1 MFLESQNYDIVRTAL
16 DTVFFQEFSYDMEE
30 PGIATANTG
39 DLFKVIQT
47 EHQAHIGSI
56 NKPVGLF
63 DIIGEVQAVPI
74 DTPQVANKYTIPV
87 LDFAKRIVLSKDLFD
102 DNMHGVWAE
111 NVKDMARKAR
121 LSQDDNAFKL
131 FRLSFTT
138 TLTADGI
145 ALISASHV
153 QLNGSTYSNLVSSNP
168 TLSSSSLNTAIVML
182 REQQDQTGTVIG
194 GIPHILLVPS
204 KLFKTAI
211 ELTDSALI
219 ADSANNA
226 INVYRSAYGFKVYSS
241 PFLGA
246 AAGGTAATADTNW
259 WLLSR
264 NHSVSRLIRQGIET
278 ALTPWQYSNDRTYTY
293 QANFREAVFCPDY
306 AGIVG
311 STGAGS

>member
-1 MFLESQNYDIVRTAL
+1 MFLESQNFDIVRTAL

-39 DLFKVIQT
+39 DLFKVIRT
-47 EHQAHIGSI
+47 EQQAYIGSI

-63 DIIGEVQAVPI
+63 DVVGEVQSVPV
-74 DTPQVANKYTIPV
+74 DTPKVANKYTIPV
-87 LDFAKRIVLSKDLFD
+87 LDYAKKIVISKDLFD

-111 NVKDMARKAR
+111 NVKDFARKGR
-121 LSQDDNAFKL
+121 LTQDSNAFAL

-138 TLTADGI
+138 TLTADGV
-145 ALISASHV
+145 ALISASHTA
-153 QLNGSTYSNLVSSNP
+153 LGGSTITNILTSNP
-168 TLSSSSLNTAIVML
+168 VLTSTSLNTAIVML
-182 REQQDQTGTVIG
+182 REQKDQTGTVIG
-194 GIPHILLVPS
+194 GIPSILLVPS
-204 KLFKTAI
+204 KLFKTAV

-241 PFLGA
+241 PFLGV
-246 AAGGTAATADTNW
+246 AAGGSDTAW
-259 WLLSR
+259 WLMSR

-311 STGAGS
+311 SKGDAS